1 MAQAATKVIIVA
13 QAQGVQAPAATEG
26 TEVPAATGGAAAPAS
41 GTTVVEHQIVE
52 GELHDAGLE
61 THASTEAHG
70 EDHSGV
76 FPPFDS
82 TTFGGQLL
90 WLALTF
96 VFLYVMMS
104 RVALPRIGGILE
116 SRRARIDGDLKEADR
131 LRQETERA
139 IESYE
144 AALAEAR
151 ANAHAIAE
159 ETRAG
164 IKSDIDMKRAS
175 VEGDLSKKIADAE
188 ARIAATKATALTN
201 VGAIATETAQ
211 ALMERLVG
219 PVSEAEVR
227 DAVAAAN
234 AGEQS

>member
-1 MAQAATKVIIVA
+1 MAQPATKVIIVA
-13 QAQGVQAPAATEG
+13 QAEVTQTPAQGADAHAPE
-26 TEVPAATGGAAAPAS
+26 TGV
-41 GTTVVEHQIVE
+41 TIVEQQLVE

-70 EDHSGV
+70 DAHSTV
-76 FPPFDS
+76 FPPFDPAH
-82 TTFGGQLL
+82 FGSQLV

-96 VFLYVMMS
+96 VFLYVVMS

-139 IESYE
+139 VESYE

-164 IKSDIDMKRAS
+164 IKADIDMKRAS
-175 VEGDLSKKIADAE
+175 VEAELSKKVADAE
-188 ARIAATKATALTN
+188 ARIAATKTAALGN
-201 VGAIATETAQ
+201 VDNIATDTLP

-219 PVSEAEVR
+219 PVSAEEAR
-227 DAVAAAN
+227 DAVAAAS
-234 AGEQS
+234 GERS